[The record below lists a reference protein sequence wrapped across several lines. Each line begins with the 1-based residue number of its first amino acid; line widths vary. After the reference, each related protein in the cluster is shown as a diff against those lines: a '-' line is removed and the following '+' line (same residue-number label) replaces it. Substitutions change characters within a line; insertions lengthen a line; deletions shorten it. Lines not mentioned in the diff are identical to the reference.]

1 MSRLVIILALVAVVA
16 LPFAL
21 RPKTVAVARA
31 DDTLVIVTPHNEAI
45 RYEFALAFA
54 RWRKER
60 TGRTVAID
68 WRVLGGT
75 SEIARFLDGEYLTA
89 FQNHWVNRL
98 GKPWSI
104 EVQAGSQNGRLPADA
119 PAIVKEAR
127 AVFLASDVS
136 CGIDLFFGGGTYDF
150 ARQASAGRFVPANV
164 LERHPEWFTEE
175 VIPRLYAG
183 EEYRDKNG
191 LWIGCVLSSYGIIFN
206 RDSLERLGVK
216 EEPAQWNDLVNE
228 RYHGEVALC
237 DPTKSGSIAKA
248 FENVI
253 QQRMQQ
259 RLKALSAAE
268 PGAEPKALEAR
279 AIREG
284 WEQGLQLLQL
294 IGANSRYFTDT
305 SQKPPIDVSAGNCA
319 AGMCIDF
326 YGRAQAEAALR
337 RSGVER
343 LGYVSPAGGTVGSV
357 DPIGLLRGAPNR
369 EVAEAFIEF
378 VLSEDGQRLWNQ
390 RPGTPGGPE
399 RYALRRL
406 PVRKDYYTRAG
417 WREYRSDPQADPFA
431 QKDPLV
437 YRAEWTG
444 GVFREMAFIIRVMCL
459 DAHEELREAWRA
471 INVDKVDAA
480 TREQALAALQD
491 LSVVGY
497 DRVGKDIR
505 QALGSKNKGDEVKM
519 ARDLGDR
526 FRVQYARA
534 AAIARGETA
543 VAAR

>member
-1 MSRLVIILALVAVVA
+1 MNRLAIIFALVVVVA

-31 DDTLVIVTPHNEAI
+31 DETLVIVTPHNEAI
-45 RYEFALAFA
+45 RYEFAQAFT
-54 RWRKER
+54 RWHKER

-75 SEIARFLDGEYLTA
+75 SEIARFLDGEYITA
-89 FQNHWVNRL
+89 FQNHWTNQL
-98 GKPWSI
+98 GKPWSM

-119 PAIVKEAR
+119 PAVVKEAR
-127 AVFLASDVS
+127 AAFLASDVS

-150 ARQASAGRFVPANV
+150 AKQASAGRFVPTAV
-164 LERHPEWFTEE
+164 LKNHPEWFTED
-175 VIPRLYAG
+175 VIPRLHAG
-183 EEYRDKNG
+183 EEYWDKNG

-216 EEPAQWNDLVNE
+216 EEPAQWNDLVDG
-228 RYHGEVALC
+228 RYYGEVALC

-259 RLKALSAAE
+259 RLKALQAAE
-268 PGAEPKALEAR
+268 PGADAKALEAR
-279 AIREG
+279 AVREG

-305 SQKPPIDVSAGNCA
+305 SQKPPIDVSVGNCA

-326 YGRAQAEAALR
+326 YGRAQAEAAMR
-337 RSGVER
+337 RSGIER
-343 LGYVSPAGGTVGSV
+343 LGYVSPAGGTVSSV

-390 RPGTPGGPE
+390 KPGTPGGPE
-399 RYALRRL
+399 RFALRRL
-406 PVRKDYYTRAG
+406 PVRKDYYARTE
-417 WREYRSDPQADPFA
+417 WQEYRSDPGANPFA
-431 QKDPLV
+431 QKDPLI

-459 DAHEELREAWRA
+459 DAHDELREAWRA
-471 INVDKVDAA
+471 INADGVDAA
-480 TREQALAALQD
+480 NRERALAALQD
-491 LSVVGY
+491 LSLVSY
-497 DRVGKDIR
+497 DRVGKEIK
-505 QALGSKNKGDEVKM
+505 QALGSKNKVDEVKM